1 MAYGVISQWTSS
13 VARDAAMEATAR
25 EKYVPGIKALGALNA
40 FFIATGDTTF
50 NVVTIYPDEATAT
63 AAADKQRHCARK
75 QPPIC
80 RSRWSARC
88 VGMFLHRFRA
98 ASSWWN

>member
-25 EKYVPGIKALGALNA
+25 EKYAPGIKALGALNA

-50 NVVTIYPDEATAT
+50 NVVTIYLDEASAT
-63 AAADKQRHCARK
+63 AAADKQKALRAQAAADLPVK
-75 QPPIC
+75 M
-80 RSRWSARC
+80 
-88 VGMFLHRFRA
+88 VGEMRGDVF
-98 ASSWWN
+98 ASI